1 MSNLKIQIKIEQKLF
16 MELQTTEYF
25 MRLIQRWFRTG
36 ALYPPPIVSKL
47 PSIIDPSLN
56 VAGQGGTIPRFL
68 LDGSPVVHD
77 TYFDHPT
84 KSTGWYTLLMI
95 PYGRAGAGFSMI
107 DITDVSKPNH
117 IYSILNDHD
126 GQQILRVDHNRAV
139 FKYSYRSSD
148 LIKEIL

>member
-25 MRLIQRWFRTG
+25 MRLTSDGSELWGFIPQ
-36 ALYPPPIVSKL
+36 LIVSKL

-56 VAGQGGTIPRFL
+56 VAGQGGSIPRFL

-126 GQQILRVDHNRAV
+126 GQQILRVDHTGTV
-139 FKYSYRSSD
+139 FDIIIDHQD
-148 LIKEIL
+148 LIKQIL